1 LNEFAGKRFLVT
13 GASSGLGKA
22 CAEALVRDGGQLV
35 VPGRREQALL
45 EMFPPPH
52 LVVVGDLREE
62 EFHKRLAA
70 GLKQAGQSL
79 HGVVLAAGVQEIR
92 PLMMESAAS
101 LAKSWDVNVFGSLGL
116 LAQLLK
122 LRLIEKGGS
131 IVLFSSAAASAG
143 GAGMVGYAASKG
155 AIEAATRSLAVEL
168 ASQRIRVN
176 AVAPGVVRTPM
187 SESYLRRLNAAQVAG
202 LEHDHPLGFGTPDD
216 VAGPVRFLM
225 MDAARWITGAVLT
238 IDGGLTCH

>member
-1 LNEFAGKRFLVT
+1 MNEFAGKRFLVT

-22 CAEALVRDGGQLV
+22 CAEALAREGGELV
-35 VPGRREQALL
+35 LPGRRERELL
-45 EMFPPPH
+45 EMFPAPH
-52 LVVVGDLREE
+52 SVVAGDLRGED
-62 EFHKRLAA
+62 FHKRLAA
-70 GLKQAGQSL
+70 GLKQTAASL

-101 LAKSWDVNVFGSLGL
+101 LAKTWEVNVFGSLGL

-131 IVLFSSAAASAG
+131 IVLFSSAAVMAG
-143 GAGMVGYAASKG
+143 GAGLVGYAASKG

-187 SESYLRRLNAAQVAG
+187 SESYMKRLNAQQVAG
-202 LEHDHPLGFGTPDD
+202 LEQDHPLGFGAPED
-216 VAGPVRFLM
+216 VAGAVRFLLSG
-225 MDAARWITGAVLT
+225 AARWITGSVLS
-238 IDGGLTCH
+238 IDGGLTSR